1 MLLSAASVASPP
13 NMMKNE
19 LQQLLQKNGYP
30 VPKYQLVHQQ
40 GASHVPKFT
49 VKCVVTNNMED
60 IVAEEV
66 ATASTK
72 KDAEKKAAEQMLP
85 LIRTLLQCGP
95 LVHST
100 LSSVVQ
106 PQYLHEEEYT
116 QRLHL
121 QNVLLWF
128 TPISLG
134 WPCYLTEATPC
145 RGSRPGHGWRPSAA
159 VETLF
164 STV

>member
-1 MLLSAASVASPP
+1 
-13 NMMKNE
+13 MMKNE

-60 IVAEEV
+60 VVAEEI

-72 KDAEKKAAEQMLP
+72 KDAEKKAAEQMLSS
-85 LIRTLLQCGP
+85 IRTLLQCGP

-100 LSSVVQ
+100 LSSGVQCGPLVHSTLSSGVQ
-106 PQYLHEEEYT
+106 PQYLHKEGGNWEYT
-116 QRLHL
+116 
-121 QNVLLWF
+121 
-128 TPISLG
+128 
-134 WPCYLTEATPC
+134 
-145 RGSRPGHGWRPSAA
+145 
-159 VETLF
+159 
-164 STV
+164 

>member
-1 MLLSAASVASPP
+1 
-13 NMMKNE
+13 MKNE

-60 IVAEEV
+60 VVAEEI

-72 KDAEKKAAEQMLP
+72 KDAEKKAAEQMLSS
-85 LIRTLLQCGP
+85 IRTLLQCGP

-100 LSSVVQ
+100 LSSGVQ
-106 PQYLHEEEYT
+106 PQYLHKEGGELGIHMTCSSAECAVMVHSYFT
-116 QRLHL
+116 RLVMLPHRGHPLQR
-121 QNVLLWF
+121 
-128 TPISLG
+128 
-134 WPCYLTEATPC
+134 
-145 RGSRPGHGWRPSAA
+145 
-159 VETLF
+159 
-164 STV
+164 

>member
-1 MLLSAASVASPP
+1 MSIALFVTPHTRLAQTYILAFSPLAPPLLDLSVLLSAASVASPP

-60 IVAEEV
+60 VVAEEI

-72 KDAEKKAAEQMLP
+72 MQRRRLPKKCC
-85 LIRTLLQCGP
+85 LQSE
-95 LVHST
+95 HF
-100 LSSVVQ
+100 SSVDHW
-106 PQYLHEEEYT
+106 YIAH
-116 QRLHL
+116 
-121 QNVLLWF
+121 
-128 TPISLG
+128 
-134 WPCYLTEATPC
+134 
-145 RGSRPGHGWRPSAA
+145 
-159 VETLF
+159 
-164 STV
+164 

>member
-1 MLLSAASVASPP
+1 MSIALFVTPHTRLAQTYILAFSPLSPPLLDLSVLLSAASVASPP

-60 IVAEEV
+60 VVAEEI

-72 KDAEKKAAEQMLP
+72 KDAEKKAAEKMLSS
-85 LIRTLLQCGP
+85 IRTLHQCGP

-100 LSSVVQ
+100 LSSGVQ
-106 PQYLHEEEYT
+106 PQYLHKEGGNWEYT
-116 QRLHL
+116 
-121 QNVLLWF
+121 
-128 TPISLG
+128 
-134 WPCYLTEATPC
+134 
-145 RGSRPGHGWRPSAA
+145 
-159 VETLF
+159 
-164 STV
+164 

>member
-1 MLLSAASVASPP
+1 
-13 NMMKNE
+13 MMKNE

-60 IVAEEV
+60 VVAEEI

-85 LIRTLLQCGP
+85 SIRTLLQCGP

-100 LSSVVQ
+100 LSSGVQ
-106 PQYLHEEEYT
+106 CGPLVH
-116 QRLHL
+116 
-121 QNVLLWF
+121 
-128 TPISLG
+128 S
-134 WPCYLTEATPC
+134 
-145 RGSRPGHGWRPSAA
+145 
-159 VETLF
+159 TLSSGVQCGPLVH
-164 STV
+164 ST